1 MTMNFN
7 SKKIVIAL
15 GMAAVFSAPIFVNH
29 NAFMQPLSLERGKNA
44 YSMKAENMKIL
55 MSNDE
60 EHFIAVKQND
70 PYDKQELVAVPDKY
84 RKSIALE
91 IDAQYD
97 SKPIKIYG
105 SADERTELNTNYV
118 LPNQIF
124 TNDLR
129 VYNDHFI
136 KVNDKTNNAVYYVD
150 MLKSN
155 WRSVSGA
162 KLRIVGAGDDR
173 SVIAE
178 GERNLTMQ
186 LNARTNV
193 SASDL
198 RKITAGTELE
208 GIEDALVAAENRY
221 GVNSIFI
228 LSVAIHEYG
237 WGSSYLAR
245 SRNNLFGIC
254 AFDSNVDA
262 ASSFSSKA
270 ECVDYFARLM
280 SKEYFPEGRT
290 TLTSIN
296 AIYASSGSWASNV
309 YDSMA
314 NIINRI

>member
-1 MTMNFN
+1 MNLQVN

-91 IDAQYD
+91 IDARYD

-155 WRSVSGA
+155 WRSISGA

-228 LSVAIHEYG
+228 LSVAIHESG

-309 YDSMA
+309 YDSMT